1 MRRQTAELVLPL
13 DTTDPR
19 EVEQRVRTRAVARD
33 AQCARL
39 RLRYRNGIVASVRS
53 ASQYHAPPTMRGQ
66 LVVEGTAVVL
76 RGIVREGLLS
86 RLWAWF
92 MFVPAAMLLA
102 FAVPVTME
110 ADWTGA
116 AVCWGGGAGLAAVGY
131 AIGRARRGIF
141 TTDVLELRHLLA
153 TCLPTTSEVK
163 LAAVQEL
170 AGGHGGAAGR

>member
-86 RLWAWF
+86 RTWAWF
-92 MFVPAAMLLA
+92 MFVPAAFLLA
-102 FAVPVTME
+102 VAVPVTME

-116 AVCWGGGAGLAAVGY
+116 AVCWGGGAVLAAIGY
-131 AIGRARRGIF
+131 VIRRQRPGLF
-141 TTDVLELRHLLA
+141 GTDVLELRHLLA
-153 TCLPTTSEVK
+153 NCLPTTSQVK
-163 LAAVQEL
+163 LAAMQ
-170 AGGHGGAAGR
+170 AMADAYDGGADR